1 MPWSV
6 QAITSLVQ
14 PNQTWMSEGGMMTSS
29 DFLAQFIVA
38 VLAQET
44 AGLKRSMAAGANFK
58 KDKTG
63 IFQYTCGGAHLL
75 QGAAYASAR
84 GFGNEKT
91 REEVQEQIQ
100 LHFYRFPRELKIY
113 DDLMKSNPDYKIQL
127 LVQRLKFVGHFLE
140 TAQKLSM
147 MNLYRPSLEQI
158 RMMQGAMDQLVL
170 IIRALHQDGVFQN
183 LYNFKVNDPQL
194 YRDIIGDSAHA
205 LYAMYL
211 FSGNRHITY

>member
-1 MPWSV
+1 
-6 QAITSLVQ
+6 
-14 PNQTWMSEGGMMTSS
+14 MT
-29 DFLAQFIVA
+29 
-38 VLAQET
+38 
-44 AGLKRSMAAGANFK
+44 LKKAMASGANFK

-75 QGAAYASAR
+75 QSAAFATAR
-84 GFGNEKT
+84 GFGNDKT
-91 REEVQEQIQ
+91 KAEIQEQIE

-113 DDLMKSNPDYKIQL
+113 DKLLKANPEYKIKL
-127 LVQRLKFVGHFLE
+127 LVQRLKYVGHFLE

-147 MNLYRPSLEQI
+147 LNLYRPSREQI
-158 RMMQGAMDQLVL
+158 LMMQGAMDQLVL
-170 IIRALHQDGVFQN
+170 VIALHQDGAFQN